1 MVHLP
6 SSFLLAEG
14 TGQLL
19 LFRITRP
26 AKRLVDL
33 LKVLLQFLKIVESRV
48 PGNVLGNP
56 PNRSVGKLRP
66 ISLITESYQ
75 VLLQTGG
82 SKQYAYDPNHRSSG
96 PATTLYLKML

>member
-33 LKVLLQFLKIVESRV
+33 LKVLLQLLKIVESRV
-48 PGNVLGNP
+48 SGNVLGNL
-56 PNRSVGKLRP
+56 PNRSVG
-66 ISLITESYQ
+66 
-75 VLLQTGG
+75 
-82 SKQYAYDPNHRSSG
+82 
-96 PATTLYLKML
+96 